1 MNKDLLKLPEPSIE
15 EQLSLIAEQVLH
27 ESLLEYKREKLRKEI
42 DKSLQDR
49 DKDEFIRLTTKLNN
63 IS

>member
-1 MNKDLLKLPEPSIE
+1 MNKDLLNVPETSIE
-15 EQLSLIAEQVLH
+15 EQLSVLAEQILA

-42 DKSLQDR
+42 DLSLQER
-49 DKDEFIRLTTKLNN
+49 DKEKFLTLTSKLNN

>member
-1 MNKDLLKLPEPSIE
+1 MNKDLLNVPETLIE
-15 EQLSLIAEQVLH
+15 EHLSVLAEQILA

-42 DKSLQDR
+42 DLSLQER
-49 DKDEFIRLTTKLNN
+49 DKEKFLSLTTKLNN